1 MNIITIYYTK
11 YTLNLNYNEINTAI
25 LSCMKYCLKSQK
37 SIYFSGKILKVEID
51 FAVVKCS
58 LSGT

>member
-1 MNIITIYYTK
+1 
-11 YTLNLNYNEINTAI
+11 
-25 LSCMKYCLKSQK
+25 MKYCLKSQK